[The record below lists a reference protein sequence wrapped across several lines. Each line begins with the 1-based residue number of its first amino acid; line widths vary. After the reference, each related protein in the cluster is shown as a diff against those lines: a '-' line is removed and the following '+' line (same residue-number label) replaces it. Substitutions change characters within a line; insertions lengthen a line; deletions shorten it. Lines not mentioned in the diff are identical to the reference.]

1 MSKISKKILDDLEF
15 PVVIDYLKNHC
26 VSSEGKSAIS
36 KLKPFVNK
44 LKAIDELE
52 KVNEVLFS
60 FTTENH
66 LPSLHF
72 DSITKDLD
80 LIQDLIKETGTRS
93 ELTEATH
100 NRFKEAARRYG
111 EEAGEMTVCKLLEED
126 AGIDLRV
133 EGD

>member
-80 LIQDLIKETGTRS
+80 LIQVSDSFSTIEAYNRVRLLSENCHEVLVFLGKFEEQFPKLSHLSLI
-93 ELTEATH
+93 H
-100 NRFKEAARRYG
+100 
-111 EEAGEMTVCKLLEED
+111 
-126 AGIDLRV
+126 I
-133 EGD
+133 